1 MVRIYPQTENFPIV
15 YYIIYITELII
26 SFIYSFPSHV
36 EITIILFDI
45 KQI

>member
-1 MVRIYPQTENFPIV
+1 MVRIYPQTKNFPIV
-15 YYIIYITELII
+15 YYMIYFTELII
-26 SFIYSFPSHV
+26 SFRYSFPSHV